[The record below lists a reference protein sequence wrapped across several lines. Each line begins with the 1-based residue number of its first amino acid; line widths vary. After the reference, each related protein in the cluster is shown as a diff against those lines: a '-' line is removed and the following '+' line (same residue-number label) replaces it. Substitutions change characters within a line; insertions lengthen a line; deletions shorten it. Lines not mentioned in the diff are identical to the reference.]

1 MLTLQLLRVHGDDE
15 PLDVG
20 EREQDDGGG
29 HGRPL
34 GGVPQRDYPLRVH
47 HQRLGERILRGSKR
61 VRHSNFWALLS
72 KELNEVF
79 RHVQFIQG
87 DHGGLRPGLR

>member
-20 EREQDDGGG
+20 EGEQDDCGG

-34 GGVPQRDYPLRVH
+34 GGVPQRHDPLRVH
-47 HQRLGERILRGSKR
+47 HQRLGERILRVLNLLS
-61 VRHSNFWALLS
+61 SNFNFNFWATCLQGQKKLT
-72 KELNEVF
+72 EV
-79 RHVQFIQG
+79 
-87 DHGGLRPGLR
+87 